1 MRRITHRERNALMSN
16 GQSGYQKDDERRL
29 FLEFQGEEQ
38 RQKSYTKND
47 EKALQQE
54 IDRKSGDEKSG
65 NEKK

>member
-1 MRRITHRERNALMSN
+1 MSN